1 MAVSVVMTKFA
12 WIGFIVLLTVVP
24 AAADEGWIWGCLEVW
39 RHEKTSAEL
48 LLAGRQEREPPP
60 VFGTCLRVRF

>member
-48 LLAGRQEREPPP
+48 LLAGRQEREPPS
-60 VFGTCLRVRF
+60 VIGTYLRARF

>member
-1 MAVSVVMTKFA
+1 MVVSVVMTRFA

-39 RHEKTSAEL
+39 WQEKTSAEL
-48 LLAGRQEREPPP
+48 LLAGRQEREPPS
-60 VFGTCLRVRF
+60 VFGNYLRARF